1 MRIVGVIGGSSVHPD
16 IYEIAY
22 KIGKLIGQRGYALV
36 TGGLG
41 GVMEATSKGAKE
53 GGGLV
58 IGILPGGKRES
69 ANQWVDIPIVTG
81 MSHARNVIIAQTAE
95 ILIAIDGR
103 VGTQSEIAFGNIY
116 NKKIIGIRCD
126 IPLHFTEAKTPEEA
140 IAIVD
145 EYFKEYS
152 Y

>member
-1 MRIVGVIGGSSVHPD
+1 MRIVGVIGGSSIPKE
-16 IYEIAY
+16 IYEISY
-22 KIGKLIGQRGYALV
+22 RTGKLIGKRGYVLV

-41 GVMEATSKGAKE
+41 GVMEAVSKGAKE
-53 GGGLV
+53 EGGLV
-58 IGILPGGKRES
+58 IGILPGNLRTS

-116 NKKIIGIRCD
+116 NKKIIGIRCN
-126 IPLHFTEAKTPEEA
+126 IPLPFEEASSPEEA